1 MSISSVS
8 RFSPSDHGRRR
19 QAIVESLLSEIFQ
32 GAIEAGQHLV
42 TQDVADR
49 FGVSHTPV
57 REAMAALAGIGIID
71 LVPNRG
77 AIVRRVSHREI
88 REICQVRRALECE
101 AVSSACGRLDEAFL
115 TELADDFRRLA
126 AAQDSSAAEVLD
138 QAKTLDSRLHDSIA
152 AGCGNAFLAAELG
165 RLKLLFRA
173 FRDVAY
179 IQYRIDNDLPR
190 IIEEAGQHLAIVEAL
205 AAGKRR
211 TAMRAMSVHI
221 RSGLKY
227 WLRAR
232 PDTINHPTV

>member
-1 MSISSVS
+1 MSTLPA
-8 RFSPSDHGRRR
+8 RFSSSDHGRRR

-32 GAIEAGQHLV
+32 GAIDAGQHLV
-42 TQDVADR
+42 TQDIADR

-57 REAMAALAGIGIID
+57 REALAAMAGIGIID

-77 AIVRRVSHREI
+77 AIVRRISHREV

-101 AVSSACGRLDEAFL
+101 AVRSACGRIDRA
-115 TELADDFRRLA
+115 ELAELATDFRRLLKA
-126 AAQDSSAAEVLD
+126 RPASAEQLLD
-138 QAKTLDSRLHDSIA
+138 RAKALDSRLHDLIA
-152 AGCGNAFLAAELG
+152 ARCGNSFLAAELG

-179 IQYRIDNDLPR
+179 IQYRIDDDRERLL
-190 IIEEAGQHLAIVEAL
+190 EEAQQHLGILEAL
-205 AAGKRR
+205 LAGDRGAAV
-211 TAMRAMSVHI
+211 RAMSRHI

-232 PDTINHPTV
+232 PDHASRATG